1 MPTVMNYEQIEHLL
15 NKYFEGE
22 TSLAEERQLHD
33 FFSGDA
39 VPPHLKV
46 YAPLFLWSEEAAR
59 NGITLKDFDAAV
71 TGRLTDTAR
80 PAPKRLHLRFHW
92 YMIPAAAAVIL
103 ILIALFMPAEKVPL
117 MRMFSSK
124 MTDTFDN
131 PKEAY
136 AATVKALLLVSEKL
150 NTGTSGLQGLSEF
163 DKGLDDASKLNTM
176 NTGLQEASK
185 IDIMNTGLN
194 EVAKISHLDN
204 SKQKN

>member
-1 MPTVMNYEQIEHLL
+1 MPTVMNYAQIEHLL

-33 FFSGDA
+33 FFSGDS

-46 YAPLFLWSEEAAR
+46 YAPLFLWSKEAAGD
-59 NGITLKDFDAAV
+59 GITSKDFDTVV
-71 TGRLTDTAR
+71 TGRLKDTAR
-80 PAPKRLHLRFHW
+80 PTPKRLHLRFHW
-92 YMIPAAAAVIL
+92 YMIPAAAAVIF
-103 ILIALFMPAEKVPL
+103 ILVALFMPAEKVPL
-117 MRMFSSK
+117 MRLFSSK

-136 AATVKALLLVSEKL
+136 AATVKALLMVSEKL

-163 DKGLDDASKLNTM
+163 NKGINDASKLNTM
-176 NTGLQEASK
+176 NTGLQEAAK

-194 EVAKISHLDN
+194 EVAKISHLDDN
-204 SKQKN
+204 KQKN